1 MTAPTAPA
9 PDRPLLIAVAGGSG
23 SGKSTLAAALQARLP
38 EGTVRVVIEDA
49 YYGDWGGQPGFDAA
63 TFDFDDVS
71 SKDHGLLAEH
81 LLALKAGETVEG
93 PIYCFSTHRRKP
105 ETETLSPSPVIVVE
119 GAHLLCTPDLTTIF
133 DLRVFVDTPSDVRF
147 IRRLIRDQRERD
159 RTADS
164 VISQYLATVRPAHER
179 FIQPSRLLADIVIT
193 DDRGAVIPVDPGEF
207 DRLLAPVLFHPLLKP
222 FRDQVRLD

>member
-1 MTAPTAPA
+1 MTDTPARA

-38 EGTVRVVIEDA
+38 AGTVRGVIEDA

-63 TFDFDDVS
+63 TFDFDDIAA
-71 SKDHGLLAEH
+71 KDHDLLARH

-105 ETETLSPSPVIVVE
+105 DVDLLEPHPVIVVE
-119 GAHLLCTPDLTTIF
+119 GAHLLCTPELAAIF

-159 RTADS
+159 RTAES
-164 VISQYLATVRPAHER
+164 VINQYLATVRPAHER
-179 FIQPSRLLADIVIT
+179 FIQPSRMLADVVIV
-193 DDRGAVIPVDPGEF
+193 DDRGAVIPVDPNEF
-207 DRLLAPVLFHPLLKP
+207 DRLLAPVLVHPLLKP
-222 FRDQVRLD
+222 FRDQASLA